1 MHVKCPM
8 VNSVSLFMVSR
19 LLVGKKKL
27 VKQVRQVVRIFRYRV
42 SRPLVQCS
50 KNSIVLLIQCRKN
63 SILLSVDIVDGKM
76 SCYIKPE
83 TPGKSKVPSCW
94 PG

>member
-1 MHVKCPM
+1 MLVGKKKL
-8 VNSVSLFMVSR
+8 VTQVRQVVWIFRYRVSR
-19 LLVGKKKL
+19 LLVGKKK
-27 VKQVRQVVRIFRYRV
+27 
-42 SRPLVQCS
+42 CS
-50 KNSIVLLIQCRKN
+50 KN